1 MNGKSLITRL
11 IVFKM
16 AEIKISEVFSEDP
29 GLRHCSISDESG
41 EEFYHKVLND
51 EFYKAFSSDEKL
63 IVNLDG
69 GSGYAPSFLD
79 EAIGN
84 LIYDFT
90 LTNVKNYLTIIS
102 LEEPEWIEYLEK
114 ETYVQWE
121 NRRLKGEAPKKTESH
136 QPWYRMVNEDL
147 IKKNW

>member
-1 MNGKSLITRL
+1 M
-11 IVFKM
+11 VQ
-16 AEIKISEVFSEDP
+16 IKISEDFSEDP

-41 EEFYHKVLND
+41 EEFYHKILND
-51 EFYKAFSSDEKL
+51 AFYNALTSSEKL
-63 IVNLDG
+63 ILNLDG

-90 LTNVKNYLTIIS
+90 LQNVKNYLTIIS

-114 ETYVQWE
+114 ETYLQWE
-121 NRRLKGEAPKKTESH
+121 NRRLKNEQPKKTITH
-136 QPWYRMVNEDL
+136 QPWYRFVDGDL
-147 IKKNW
+147 IKKSW